1 MKRLIVVLFLFG
13 LSISGFSQ
21 QPGGKKFKKIKIEGV
36 VIDKETQDP
45 LEYTTISLLNDS
57 SPDLIQ
63 GGITDKNGKFI
74 IEVFPGKYNITLE
87 YIGFDKIILKDKV
100 ISINEDF
107 GIFELE
113 IVAESLNEV
122 ELVGERTEVEIRLDK
137 RIYNVGKDI
146 TVRGGS
152 VADVLDNVP
161 SVSVD
166 VEGNVALRGNQNVR
180 ILING
185 KPSGLVGLSGPQG
198 LRSLPAESIEKVEV
212 VTSPSARYEASGT
225 AGILNVILKKE
236 ELEGFNGSFILNGG
250 APTTYGGNAT
260 LNWRTKKLNI
270 FSTTSL
276 RDSESRGGGDFES
289 ENFNPVRFVNEDRDY
304 QRNRKSIF
312 FNLGAEY
319 YFNDDTSLTI
329 SGFVRTSDNESNNNT
344 KIDNLNAA
352 GVVVDQFGRYQFEEE
367 IDNSQQF
374 TTNFTKKFDD
384 KGHEL
389 VIEFQTESSEED
401 ESDLAENTSTFN
413 QESDTFED
421 QSRTLLQMDYVWPV
435 NENTQFEI
443 GYRGDFSLQ
452 ETDYNVFDLLDNG
465 RTPNTELTNFLGFTQ
480 KINAAYAQFGKKI
493 NKFSYLIGLRMEKTH
508 IEIDQKTTKIFKE
521 KDYTDWF
528 PTLNFSFEFTEKEN
542 ITLGYSR
549 RIRRPRSWSLNPF
562 RSLTSLTFFR
572 QGNPNLDPSYSNL
585 FDLGYLK
592 RWNKFTFNS
601 SVYYQKATQVI
612 ERITETT
619 GELVVVSVNPLVE
632 LPEFRSTSVNLSE
645 NIRTGTEFTLT
656 YSPKR
661 QVRLSGNFNIFNSET
676 IGFYKE
682 VPLDRKIVSWFMR
695 FNSSFPLAFGINTQ
709 LNGFYFGPRANA
721 QTESKGVVSFS
732 GALNKPMFNDK
743 ATLSFRV
750 SDIFNSSRRK
760 STTETADFRNYT
772 EFQWRQP
779 SYVFTFTYR
788 INERK
793 MGKRRNNRRGSLNDG
808 GEESDF

>member
-122 ELVGERTEVEIRLDK
+122 ELVGEQTEVEIRLDK

-572 QGNPNLDPSYSNL
+572 QGNPDLDPSYSNL

-661 QVRLSGNFNIFNSET
+661 QVRLSGNFNVFNSET

>member
-808 GEESDF
+808 GEESGF

>member
-113 IVAESLNEV
+113 IVTESLNEV

-198 LRSLPAESIEKVEV
+198 LRSLPAESIDKVEV

-260 LNWRTKKLNI
+260 LNWRTKKFNI

-572 QGNPNLDPSYSNL
+572 QGNPDLDPSYSKL

-619 GELVVVSVNPLVE
+619 GELVVVSLDPLVE

-676 IGFYKE
+676 IGFYKG

>member
-1 MKRLIVVLFLFG
+1 MKRLIVILFLFG

-45 LEYTTISLLNDS
+45 LEYTTISLLNES
-57 SPDLIQ
+57 SPDRIQ

-113 IVAESLNEV
+113 IVTESLNEV

-166 VEGNVALRGNQNVR
+166 LEGNVALRGNQNVR

-508 IEIDQKTTKIFKE
+508 IEIDQKTAKIFKE

-572 QGNPNLDPSYSNL
+572 QGNPDLDPSYSNL

-619 GELVVVSVNPLVE
+619 GEFVVVSVNPLVE

-676 IGFYKE
+676 IGFYKG

-695 FNSSFPLAFGINTQ
+695 FNSSFPLAFGINSQ

-793 MGKRRNNRRGSLNDG
+793 MGKRRSNRRGSLNDG

>member
-1 MKRLIVVLFLFG
+1 MKRLIVILFLFG

-45 LEYTTISLLNDS
+45 LEYTTISLLNES
-57 SPDLIQ
+57 SPDRIQ

-113 IVAESLNEV
+113 IVTESLNEV

-166 VEGNVALRGNQNVR
+166 LEGNVALRGNQNVR

-508 IEIDQKTTKIFKE
+508 IEIDQKTAKIFKE

-572 QGNPNLDPSYSNL
+572 QGNPDLDPSYSNL

-619 GELVVVSVNPLVE
+619 GEFVVVSVNPLVE

-676 IGFYKE
+676 IGFYKG

-695 FNSSFPLAFGINTQ
+695 FNSSFPLAFGINSQ

-732 GALNKPMFNDK
+732 GALNKPIFNDK
-743 ATLSFRV
+743 ATFSFRV

-788 INERK
+788 INEHK
-793 MGKRRNNRRGSLNDG
+793 MGKRRSNRRGSLNDG

>member
-732 GALNKPMFNDK
+732 GALNKPMFSDK

-808 GEESDF
+808 GEESGF